1 MHRVTR
7 WQTKAFV
14 YKFSKIPPRR
24 TLFKGINKSGKIRC
38 IMCLQLVKRGIES
51 RWIEVWVSKNL
62 NAQCVGGKWGTSP
75 FPSVRLFVK
84 AKNLFSHN
92 TDSIDKTDIKSKPT
106 TVREDF
112 FLIFMFLELI
122 LATRTSTRK
131 VKVHFSLP
139 YGNLR
144 ASLLK
149 QSIVIY
155 ILNQFPSNF
164 NLF

>member
-1 MHRVTR
+1 M
-7 WQTKAFV
+7 
-14 YKFSKIPPRR
+14 
-24 TLFKGINKSGKIRC
+24 
-38 IMCLQLVKRGIES
+38 
-51 RWIEVWVSKNL
+51 
-62 NAQCVGGKWGTSP
+62 
-75 FPSVRLFVK
+75 SVHLFVK

-92 TDSIDKTDIKSKPT
+92 TDSIDKTDTKSKPT

-131 VKVHFSLP
+131 VKVHFSWP

-144 ASLLK
+144 APLLK

-155 ILNQFPSNF
+155 GWNQFPSNF

>member
-51 RWIEVWVSKNL
+51 RWIEVWVTSKNL
-62 NAQCVGGKWGTSP
+62 NAQCVGGKCL
-75 FPSVRLFVK
+75 SVYLWRQKTCFHTTQTRLTKPTLNPNLLLFVK
-84 AKNLFSHN
+84 ILSHLY
-92 TDSIDKTDIKSKPT
+92 
-106 TVREDF
+106 V
-112 FLIFMFLELI
+112 LELI

-131 VKVHFSLP
+131 VKVHFSWP

-144 ASLLK
+144 APLLK

-155 ILNQFPSNF
+155 VLNQFPSNF

>member
-24 TLFKGINKSGKIRC
+24 TLFNQQEWKDSLHHVFTTGQTRHRKSLDWSLGYQQELKCTMRRRK
-38 IMCLQLVKRGIES
+38 M
-51 RWIEVWVSKNL
+51 
-62 NAQCVGGKWGTSP
+62 
-75 FPSVRLFVK
+75 SVRLFVK

-92 TDSIDKTDIKSKPT
+92 TDSIDKTDTKSKPT

-122 LATRTSTRK
+122 IATRTSTRK
-131 VKVHFSLP
+131 VKVHFSWP

-144 ASLLK
+144 APLLK

-155 ILNQFPSNF
+155 VLNQFPSNF